1 MVPDVVTPSQPD
13 PASVGGRERILVAA
27 AARFAELGFAETS
40 LRRIAADVEMKAGSL
55 YYHFESKDD
64 LVLTVLRRGIGLMM
78 DAFTDVEQ
86 VAPIGPDDA
95 DRCGRL
101 AAHVVAH
108 LRVLHGHFEF
118 TSLHVTTFRTAPAA
132 VRTTIVPER
141 DAYEAK
147 WTELLRSILPRQ
159 SDEEI
164 GILRLVL
171 FGAMN
176 SSIEWFDARRGGLD
190 VFAEVI
196 TDQFWYG
203 AALVGVGATGVR

>member
-1 MVPDVVTPSQPD
+1 MVRGVVTPSQPD

-27 AARFAELGFAETS
+27 AARFAELGYAETS
-40 LRRIAADVEMKAGSL
+40 LRLIAADVEMKAGSL

-64 LVLTVLRRGIGLMM
+64 LILSVLRRGIGLMV
-78 DAFTDVEQ
+78 DAFTSVEQ
-86 VAPIGPDDA
+86 DAADETDDA
-95 DRCGRL
+95 GGRERL

-108 LRVLHGHFEF
+108 LRVLHGNFEF
-118 TSLHVTTFRTAPAA
+118 TSLHVNTFRTAPAA
-132 VRTTIVPER
+132 VRATIVPER

-147 WTELLRSILPRQ
+147 WTQLLRSILPRQ

-176 SSIEWFDARRGGLD
+176 SSIEWFDAERGGLD
-190 VFAEVI
+190 AFAEVI
-196 TDQFWYG
+196 TNQFWYG
-203 AALVGVGATGVR
+203 ASFADASATRGR